1 MAGKTNNAMR
11 KTMTLLSLLAAML
24 LVEVSAA
31 KKITINV
38 IPETAKIYVDGQ
50 MVGTGNYQ
58 VKFDRNT
65 DFYVIKVE
73 NEGYDTRTYRLRKD
87 NPKNT
92 VLYVLPEDE
101 AYLAS
106 AGNEDGMDLANRWF
120 DVTCRKGMSEDTV
133 WKRLMSVCT
142 SYFDNIEVRDKTAG
156 WIKSQWKITRF
167 RNKTVR
173 TRMEVRMSFTDED
186 NLSYRVRLNVQ
197 IKENDCGGQNCYKNY
212 DRVLRNFEPLIQ
224 ELQTVVGGGE

>member
-1 MAGKTNNAMR
+1 
-11 KTMTLLSLLAAML
+11 MTLLSLLAAML
-24 LVEVSAA
+24 LVEMSAA

-58 VKFDRNT
+58 VKFDRST

-186 NLSYRVRLNVQ
+186 NLSYRVRLSVQ
-197 IKENDCGGQNCYKNY
+197 IKENDCRGQNCYKSY

>member
-1 MAGKTNNAMR
+1 
-11 KTMTLLSLLAAML
+11 MTLLSLLAAML

>member
-1 MAGKTNNAMR
+1 
-11 KTMTLLSLLAAML
+11 MTLLSLLAAML

-58 VKFDRNT
+58 VKFDRST

-186 NLSYRVRLNVQ
+186 NLSYRVRLSVQ
-197 IKENDCGGQNCYKNY
+197 IKENDCRGQNCYKSY

>member
-1 MAGKTNNAMR
+1 MR

-58 VKFDRNT
+58 VKFDRST

-186 NLSYRVRLNVQ
+186 NLSYRVRLSVQ
-197 IKENDCGGQNCYKNY
+197 IKENDCRGQNCYKSY